1 MLDCLKFAPQ
11 EDISLVFLSSPP
23 ASFTVRRLS
32 CPGSLALT
40 PIAVGTGVA
49 LFAGTLVLV
58 GPRVDA
64 RPSVEARL
72 VSATVVQV
80 WGERERGEK
89 KEECFKRLRTVFRQ
103 QRGPLLRATAG

>member
-1 MLDCLKFAPQ
+1 MLDCLKLGAQ
-11 EDISLVFLSSPP
+11 EDISGAFLSSPP

-72 VSATVVQV
+72 VSAAVVQV
-80 WGERERGEK
+80 WGERRKKKRG
-89 KEECFKRLRTVFRQ
+89 VFQ
-103 QRGPLLRATAG
+103 TA